1 MMDLSRSIRILSIAI
16 ILLILGACTE
26 EQGPWERNFNY
37 GGALGTSYSIT
48 YLSSESLNYQE
59 EIDSVFQ
66 VVNQSM
72 STYWPES
79 DISRINRGD
88 STVIVDAMFKEVFK
102 LSKEVYQKTQGY
114 FDPTVGILVN
124 AWGFGPGSSMELDST
139 KVDSLLQYVGFDKVS
154 LTEEG
159 LVRKE
164 NAAISFD
171 FNAIAKG
178 YAIDRLALMLDEKE
192 IDNYLVEV
200 GGEIVAKG
208 ENKIKNK
215 PWVLGIDDPQ
225 IEQGRRLKLALQLK
239 DGALASSGNYR
250 KFRIDSITGEKYV
263 HTIDPISGFT
273 KNSKILSAS
282 VIAPNCA
289 EADAFAT
296 AFMAMDLEDSKAVLE
311 EEKHLEAYLIYLDEN
326 QDVKEFFTEGFEKL
340 IIKN

>member
-1 MMDLSRSIRILSIAI
+1 MPDLSKSVRITSIALI
-16 ILLILGACTE
+16 VLILGACAE

-88 STVIVDAMFKEVFK
+88 STIVVDEMFREVFN
-102 LSKEVYQKTQGY
+102 LSQEVYQKTQGY
-114 FDPTVGILVN
+114 FDPTVGVLVN
-124 AWGFGPGSSMELDST
+124 AWGFGPGTAMELDSA

-154 LTEEG
+154 LTADG
-159 LVRKE
+159 QVRKE
-164 NAAISFD
+164 DPAISFD

-178 YAIDRLALMLDEKE
+178 YAIDRLAVMLDIKG

-208 ENKIKNK
+208 QNKIKNK

-225 IEQGRRLKLALQLK
+225 IEEGRRLKVALELK

-273 KNSKILSAS
+273 KNSKVLSAS
-282 VIAPNCA
+282 VIAPSCA

-296 AFMAMDLEDSKAVLE
+296 AFMAMDLESSKAILE
-311 EEKHLEAYLIYLDEN
+311 KEEQLEAYLIYLDQAQE
-326 QDVKEFFTEGFEKL
+326 VREFVTEGFQKR